1 MRILIVEDEPVI
13 ARRLERMLRELWE
26 ERITSLKMLHR
37 LDEAR
42 AYLSATPIDVLF
54 LDLNLYG
61 KDGFELLK
69 TAVAGSFQTIIVSA
83 HTDQAIRAFEYGVF
97 DFIGKPFSVERLQ
110 TTLDRLDDAR
120 HRADYGAKYLSVRK
134 GGGVKLIPVDEV
146 MYIKGAGSY
155 AEIVLRGGARHLHDK
170 SLDRLLALLPPV
182 FERIHR
188 SYLVKMTEVARLT
201 VREGSRYS
209 VLLHSGQELPVGRTR
224 YKDMRAKLES
234 GFSESG

>member
-1 MRILIVEDEPVI
+1 MRVLIVEDEPVI
-13 ARRLERMLRELWE
+13 ARRLERILRELWD
-26 ERITSLKMLHR
+26 ERITLLKTVHR

-42 AYLSATPIDVLF
+42 VYLTTTPIDVLF

-61 KDGFELLK
+61 KDGFDLLK
-69 TAVAGSFQTIIVSA
+69 TAVAGSFQTVIVSA

-97 DFIGKPFSVERLQ
+97 DFIGKPFSVERLEK
-110 TTLDRLDDAR
+110 TFDRLDDAQ

-134 GGGVKLIPVDEV
+134 GGGVKLILVDEV
-146 MYIKGAGSY
+146 VYIKGAGSY

-170 SLDRLLALLPPV
+170 SLDQLFALLPPV

-188 SYLVKMTEVARLT
+188 SYLVKMTEVARLM

-209 VLLHSGQELPVGRTR
+209 VVLHSGEKLPVGRTR
-224 YKDMRAKLES
+224 YKDIRTKLES